1 MGVAFRRAEEQ
12 GGLEAVNLRELRG
25 SRIANDFAGR
35 RGRQPVHGGYVLIE
49 QAGKGPVIA
58 VRLSCQKS

>member
-12 GGLEAVNLRELRG
+12 GGLEAVNLGELRG

-35 RGRQPVHGGYVLIE
+35 GRQPVHGGHVLIE
-49 QAGKGPVIA
+49 QARKGPVIA